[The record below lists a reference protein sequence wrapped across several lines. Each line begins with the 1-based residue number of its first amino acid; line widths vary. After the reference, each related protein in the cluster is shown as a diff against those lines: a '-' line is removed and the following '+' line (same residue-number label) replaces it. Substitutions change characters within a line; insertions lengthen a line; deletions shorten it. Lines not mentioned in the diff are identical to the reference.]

1 MPRLAQAM
9 KDVTSLRNASGR
21 RLVACDPEVSEWGN
35 PICKDHPRLERRKL
49 TQGSETS
56 QYLEE

>member
-1 MPRLAQAM
+1 M

-21 RLVACDPEVSEWGN
+21 RLVAIDPEVSEWGN
-35 PICKDHPRLERRKL
+35 PICEDHPLLESEKL

>member
-21 RLVACDPEVSEWGN
+21 RLVACDPKVSEWGN
-35 PICKDHPRLERRKL
+35 PVSRDHPLLESEKL